1 MVCLLK
7 LGVITM
13 VGRPLR
19 IVVLA
24 GALAV
29 VAVLVIGCGASSES
43 SESGPSAETLWRAA
57 EELERVY
64 VEHGET
70 TVRDLV
76 EGALAAMALV
86 SPAESEGS
94 VQSSPRITRRLP
106 DLRTENVGP
115 EGLSDL
121 MRGITDVVPDEVPR
135 NFEDVWRAW
144 RALTEAGVDPE
155 KLLVETVRGMV
166 RATGDPAA
174 QVLEGVPATDDDYVA
189 EAYEG
194 IGSLV
199 DTQDDQL
206 VITVPFPGGP
216 AAEAGLRSGD
226 VVVAVDGES
235 VEGLD
240 ATEVVA
246 RIRGPSGTE
255 VLLTIERPEI
265 GRFDV
270 PVVRAEHEFAT
281 VGFRSLGGRIAYLS
295 ISRFDS
301 GTPDELAREL
311 EILRQQEIEGLVVD
325 LRANPG
331 GSRRAGSAV
340 ADQFLDGGIIY
351 HEEALDGT
359 RITHQAEAGGPGVDV
374 PLAVLVD
381 ERTRGVA
388 ELVAAA
394 LRHHR
399 RGPLVGHGTAGNGL
413 LYSSREVGDDL
424 VVVLPSGGWF
434 TPGGRSVQGAG
445 LEPDAVV
452 NVNPDDALIG
462 VDSQI
467 QAGFVFLWT
476 QLNETEAQAG
486 AVAPAPGE

>member
-7 LGVITM
+7 LGVLTRVM
-13 VGRPLR
+13 GLLR
-19 IVVLA
+19 VVALV
-24 GALAV
+24 GALAI
-29 VAVLVIGCGASSES
+29 VAVLVAGCGASSDS
-43 SESGPSAETLWRAA
+43 SQSGPSAETLWRAS

-76 EGALAAMALV
+76 EGALAALADV
-86 SPAESEGS
+86 SPPEPEKSIESSG
-94 VQSSPRITRRLP
+94 RITRRPP
-106 DLRTENVGP
+106 DVRTEKMGS
-115 EGLSDL
+115 ERLSDL
-121 MRGITDVVPDEVPR
+121 MREVTDAVPDDVPR
-135 NFEDVWRAW
+135 EFEDVWRAW
-144 RALTEAGVDPE
+144 RVLTDAGVEPE
-155 KLLVETVRGMV
+155 KLVLEAVRGMV
-166 RATGDPAA
+166 RATGDPVA
-174 QVLEGVPATDDDYVA
+174 QVLVGVPATDDDYVA

-199 DTQDDQL
+199 DTENDRL

-235 VEGLD
+235 VEGLE
-240 ATEVVA
+240 AGEVIA
-246 RIRGPSGTE
+246 RIRGPADTE
-255 VLLTIERPEI
+255 VLLTVERPEI

-270 PVVRAEHEFAT
+270 PVVREEHEFAT
-281 VGFRSLGGRIAYLS
+281 VGFRSLGGGIAYLS

-340 ADQFLDGGIIY
+340 ADQFLDGGVIY
-351 HEEALDGT
+351 LEEALDGT
-359 RITHQAEAGGPGVDV
+359 QTTHEAEPGGPGVDF

-381 ERTRGVA
+381 QRTLGVA

-399 RGPLVGHGTAGNGL
+399 RGPLLGEGTAGNGL
-413 LYSSREVGDDL
+413 LYSSREVGEEL
-424 VVVLPSGGWF
+424 VVVLPTGGWF
-434 TPGGRSVQGAG
+434 TPEGRNVHGVG

-452 NVNPDDALIG
+452 DVNPDDVLIG

-467 QAGFVFLWT
+467 QAGFAFLWT
-476 QLNETEAQAG
+476 QLNDSDAQEAAT
-486 AVAPAPGE
+486 APATGE